1 MDIFSV
7 TCPSCGREYYADMLL
22 YSLPVE
28 LHCPYCGVY
37 FYKENSPLVITGSA
51 SSAAVAKVPGGLKK
65 ETIYRPGEEKS

>member
-65 ETIYRPGEEKS
+65 ETIYRPRKEKS

>member
-37 FYKENSPLVITGSA
+37 FYKEASPLVITGSA
-51 SSAAVAKVPGGLKK
+51 NSAAVAKVPGGLKP
-65 ETIYRPGEEKS
+65 ESIYRPNREKN

>member
-28 LHCPYCGVY
+28 LHCPYCGIY
-37 FYKENSPLVITGSA
+37 FHKKDSPSVITGSA
-51 SSAAVAKVPGGLKK
+51 NAAAVAKVPGGLNQN
-65 ETIYRPGEEKS
+65 TIYRPGKEKS